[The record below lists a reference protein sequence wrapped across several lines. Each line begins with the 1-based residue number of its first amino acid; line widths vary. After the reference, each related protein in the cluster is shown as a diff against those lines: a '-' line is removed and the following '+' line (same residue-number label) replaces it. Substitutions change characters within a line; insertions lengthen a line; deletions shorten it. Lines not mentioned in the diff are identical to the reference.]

1 MDNNDAEF
9 DAIIMFEQIRK
20 VSEAT
25 YLKNPLD
32 ADNLTRWAGALLE
45 LAQFHNEDPKLT
57 VQEAISKLEEA
68 LLIDPKKHPAIW
80 CLGNAY
86 TTLAFLTPEETEA
99 KYNFDLA
106 AHFFQIAV
114 DEQPENE
121 TYQKSLE
128 MTAKVL
134 YINQLSSCFG
144 PGQAQAPLL
153 HAEVHR
159 QGFGQQPLSGAG
171 PSGASRSK
179 DVKSSELKYDVMG
192 WVILAVGVVAWVGY
206 AKATAPISAP
216 R

>member
-1 MDNNDAEF
+1 MDNKDAEF

-25 YLKNPLD
+25 YIENPLD

-57 VQEAISKLEEA
+57 VQEAITKLEEA

-86 TTLAFLTPEETEA
+86 TTLAFLSPEETEA
-99 KYNFDLA
+99 KFNFDLA
-106 AHFFQIAV
+106 AYFFKLAV
-114 DEQPENE
+114 EEHPDSE

-128 MTAKVL
+128 MTAK
-134 YINQLSSCFG
+134 
-144 PGQAQAPLL
+144 APLL

-159 QGFGQQPLSGAG
+159 QGFGQQPLGGAG
-171 PSGASRSK
+171 PSPASSSK
-179 DVKSSELKYDVMG
+179 VVKNSELKYDVMG
-192 WVILAVGVVAWVGY
+192 WVILAIGVVAWVGY
-206 AKATAPISAP
+206 AKASAPISAH

>member
-9 DAIIMFEQIRK
+9 DTIIMFEQIRK
-20 VSEAT
+20 ASEAT

-45 LAQFHNEDPKLT
+45 LAQFQNDDPKQI
-57 VQEAISKLEEA
+57 VQEAITKLEEA
-68 LLIDPKKHPAIW
+68 LLIEPKKHPAIW

-106 AHFFQIAV
+106 AHFFQLAV
-114 DEQPENE
+114 DEHPESE

-128 MTAKVL
+128 MTAKT
-134 YINQLSSCFG
+134 
-144 PGQAQAPLL
+144 PLL

-159 QGFGQQPLSGAG
+159 QGFGQQPLGGAG
-171 PSGASRSK
+171 PSAALSSK
-179 DVKSSELKYDVMG
+179 VVKNSELKYDVMG
-192 WVILAVGVVAWVGY
+192 WVILAIGVVAWVGY
-206 AKATAPISAP
+206 AKASAPISP
-216 R
+216 LR

>member
-128 MTAKVL
+128 MTAK
-134 YINQLSSCFG
+134 
-144 PGQAQAPLL
+144 APLL

-159 QGFGQQPLSGAG
+159 QGFGQQPLSGAGAG

>member
-1 MDNNDAEF
+1 MDNKDAEF
-9 DAIIMFEQIRK
+9 DTIIMFEQIRK

-45 LAQFHNEDPKLT
+45 LAQFHNGDPKQT

-68 LLIDPKKHPAIW
+68 LLIEPKKHAAIW

-99 KYNFDLA
+99 KFNFDLA
-106 AHFFQIAV
+106 AHFFQSAV

-128 MTAKVL
+128 MTAK
-134 YINQLSSCFG
+134 
-144 PGQAQAPLL
+144 APLL
-153 HAEVHR
+153 HAEFHR
-159 QGFGQQPLSGAG
+159 QGFGTQPLGGAG
-171 PSGASRSK
+171 PSAASSSK
-179 DVKSSELKYDVMG
+179 VVKSGELKYDVIG
-192 WVILAVGVVAWVGY
+192 WVILAIGVVAWVGY
-206 AKATAPISAP
+206 AKASAPISAP

>member
-25 YLKNPLD
+25 YMKNPLD

-106 AHFFQIAV
+106 AHFFQVAV

-128 MTAKVL
+128 MTAK
-134 YINQLSSCFG
+134 
-144 PGQAQAPLL
+144 APLL

-159 QGFGQQPLSGAG
+159 QGFGQQPLGGAG

-179 DVKSSELKYDVMG
+179 VVKSSELKYDVMG

>member
-68 LLIDPKKHPAIW
+68 LLIDPKKNPAIW

-128 MTAKVL
+128 MTAKV
-134 YINQLSSCFG
+134 
-144 PGQAQAPLL
+144 
-153 HAEVHR
+153 
-159 QGFGQQPLSGAG
+159 
-171 PSGASRSK
+171 
-179 DVKSSELKYDVMG
+179 VKSSELKYDVMG